1 MITEKEVSK
10 AIEECLQEP
19 ITPSKREILADLI
32 IIDDYLFG
40 TPTYN
45 QEYSHADKVERV
57 VDIGGDSE
65 FLQAVNG
72 KDAERVWMVIEELMD
87 ATRALHPRMYDSIIR
102 QIEEIH

>member
-1 MITEKEVSK
+1 MITEKEVGE

-19 ITPSKREILADLI
+19 ITPAKRGILADLI

-40 TPTYN
+40 TSSYD
-45 QEYSHADKVERV
+45 QGYSHAESVERV

-72 KDAERVWMVIEELMD
+72 KDAEKVWMVIEELMA
-87 ATRALHPRMYDSIIR
+87 ATKALHPRMYDSIIR
-102 QIEEIH
+102 QIEEIQ

>member
-1 MITEKEVSK
+1 MITEKEVVE

-19 ITPSKREILADLI
+19 ITPTKREILADLI

-45 QEYSHADKVERV
+45 QGYSHAEPVERV

-72 KDAERVWMVIEELMD
+72 KNLKKVWLIIEELMD

>member
-1 MITEKEVSK
+1 MITEKEVAE

-19 ITPSKREILADLI
+19 TTPAKREILADLI

-40 TPTYN
+40 TPNYN
-45 QEYSHADKVERV
+45 QGYSHADKVERV

-72 KDAERVWMVIEELMD
+72 KDAEKVWMVIEELME
-87 ATRALHPRMYDSIIR
+87 ATKALHPRMYDSIIR
-102 QIEEIH
+102 QIEEIQ

>member
-1 MITEKEVSK
+1 MITEKEVAE

-19 ITPSKREILADLI
+19 ITPTKREILADLI

-40 TPTYN
+40 TPNCN
-45 QEYSHADKVERV
+45 QEYSHAEQVERV

-72 KDAERVWMVIEELMD
+72 KNLKKVWLIIEELMD
-87 ATRALHPRMYDSIIR
+87 ATRALHPSMYDSIIR
-102 QIEEIH
+102 QIEEIQ

>member
-1 MITEKEVSK
+1 MITEKEVAE

-19 ITPSKREILADLI
+19 ITPAKREILADLI

-40 TPTYN
+40 TPN
-45 QEYSHADKVERV
+45 QSQGYSHAEPVERV

-65 FLQAVNG
+65 FLQAVKG
-72 KDAERVWMVIEELMD
+72 KDAKKVWLIIEELMD